1 MKINTLSNS
10 TKKSKTM
17 WTKILITT
25 IVFGLFTVS
34 TIQAQEKKN
43 NESTHEHA
51 EIKMDKQM
59 FVCPMHPD
67 QKSDKAGECSKCGM
81 KMEKMET
88 DKSEMNKS
96 EMNKMNGTMK
106 MNENMMSMV
115 YICPMKCEGEKTYAN
130 SGDCP
135 KCGMELKEK
144 KKEEDNDEHK
154 H

>member
-1 MKINTLSNS
+1 MKNNTLANS
-10 TKKSKTM
+10 IKKSKTM

-34 TIQAQEKKN
+34 AIQAQEKKH
-43 NESTHEHA
+43 NESMHEHA
-51 EIKMDKQM
+51 EIKVDKPM

-67 QKSDKAGECSKCGM
+67 QKSDKAGECTKCGM
-81 KMEKMET
+81 KMEKMEME
-88 DKSEMNKS
+88 KSEMI
-96 EMNKMNGTMK
+96 KMNGTMK
-106 MNENMMSMV
+106 MNENMMSIAYM
-115 YICPMKCEGEKTYAN
+115 CPMKCEGEKTYAN